1 VKEQTCVLTEV
12 NLQYCQALNS
22 YIIQWMSCPAVGNV
36 SVKGKQS
43 TGGQRIGQ
51 GCMNNIMHM
60 GGSTC
65 PAIWQGLPQQNNW
78 QRDQDLER
86 RENLFLF
93 LPRFLR
99 PIDPLWL

>member
-1 VKEQTCVLTEV
+1 
-12 NLQYCQALNS
+12 
-22 YIIQWMSCPAVGNV
+22 
-36 SVKGKQS
+36 
-43 TGGQRIGQ
+43 
-51 GCMNNIMHM
+51 MNNIMHM
-60 GGSTC
+60 GGSTS

-99 PIDPLWL
+99 PIDLLWL